1 MKNRTFTC
9 IICPNG
15 CDIAVEYDDE
25 GHFRCEGNLCPKGE
39 KYVLNELTAPQRTI
53 SSSVVVDGGELPLA
67 SVRLNGPVP
76 KDRIFDVENEIK
88 RAVAAAPVRRGQ
100 VILPDVLG
108 LGADVIATK
117 DIMPDTECGDVP
129 EKG

>member
-25 GHFRCEGNLCPKGE
+25 GYFRCEGNLCPKGE

-76 KDRIFDVENEIK
+76 KDRIFDVMKEI
-88 RAVAAAPVRRGQ
+88 RAIRLKAPVKAGT
-100 VILPDVLG
+100 VLIKNIFG
-108 LGADVIATK
+108 FDSDLIVTRN
-117 DIMPDTECGDVP
+117 V
-129 EKG
+129 EKKA